1 MCIRDRYYI
10 FNNRK
15 FSYPAAFSQSTNQ
28 RRNAGTFIAGF
39 SISKHHLDFDYT
51 ALPGFI
57 QEAMNPAMKV
67 KNIKYTNANISFGY
81 AYNWVFTRNCLA
93 CLSLTPAI
101 AYKASDVD
109 AETNE
114 AKAWYGKFN
123 LDFLVRAGIVYN
135 TGKYY
140 VGTSFVGKNYN
151 YHRNNFSVDNGF
163 GTLQIYAGF
172 NFNTRK
178 EYRKKK

>member
-1 MCIRDRYYI
+1 MDH
-10 FNNRK
+10 
-15 FSYPAAFSQSTNQ
+15 
-28 RRNAGTFIAGF
+28 GGF
-39 SISKHHLDFDYT
+39 SSCVASALTGIKMRAAKQPSEFTDY
-51 ALPGFI
+51 
-57 QEAMNPAMKV
+57 
-67 KNIKYTNANISFGY
+67 S
-81 AYNWVFTRNCLA
+81 
-93 CLSLTPAI
+93 S
-101 AYKASDVD
+101 
-109 AETNE
+109 
-114 AKAWYGKFN
+114 
-123 LDFLVRAGIVYN
+123 DFLVRAGIVYN

>member
-1 MCIRDRYYI
+1 
-10 FNNRK
+10 
-15 FSYPAAFSQSTNQ
+15 
-28 RRNAGTFIAGF
+28 
-39 SISKHHLDFDYT
+39 
-51 ALPGFI
+51 
-57 QEAMNPAMKV
+57 MNPAMKV

-123 LDFLVRAGIVYN
+123 LDFW
-135 TGKYY
+135 
-140 VGTSFVGKNYN
+140 
-151 YHRNNFSVDNGF
+151 F
-163 GTLQIYAGF
+163 GQGLSTTQASI
-172 NFNTRK
+172 T
-178 EYRKKK
+178 

>member
-1 MCIRDRYYI
+1 MPTSVSATPTIG
-10 FNNRK
+10 
-15 FSYPAAFSQSTNQ
+15 SLPA
-28 RRNAGTFIAGF
+28 
-39 SISKHHLDFDYT
+39 T
-51 ALPGFI
+51 AWR
-57 QEAMNPAMKV
+57 V
-67 KNIKYTNANISFGY
+67 Y
-81 AYNWVFTRNCLA
+81 
-93 CLSLTPAI
+93 LSPPAI

>member
-1 MCIRDRYYI
+1 
-10 FNNRK
+10 
-15 FSYPAAFSQSTNQ
+15 
-28 RRNAGTFIAGF
+28 
-39 SISKHHLDFDYT
+39 
-51 ALPGFI
+51 
-57 QEAMNPAMKV
+57 MNPAMKV

-81 AYNWVFTRNCLA
+81 AYNWVFASNCLA
-93 CLSLTPAI
+93 CLSLTPAN

-114 AKAWYGKFN
+114 AKASYGNFN
-123 LDFLVRAGIVYN
+123 LDFLVWAGIVYK

-140 VGTSFVGKNYN
+140 VGTSFVLINYN